1 MFFNCR
7 NAALALPILAFT
19 SSSDPPRLSMM
30 LSTLIIN
37 FINCNNEED
46 ESDLSIITEELMN
59 AGFDYANLL
68 HKWFEKNIGKNEMK
82 IIKQNLAKLGKL
94 AFNFID
100 STIQNLIKD
109 DDDDNDN
116 EDHDHDHEYNDS
128 QLKHNEL

>member
-1 MFFNCR
+1 MRLF
-7 NAALALPILAFT
+7 LILY
-19 SSSDPPRLSMM
+19 LS
-30 LSTLIIN
+30 LIIN

>member
-1 MFFNCR
+1 MRPF
-7 NAALALPILAFT
+7 LILY
-19 SSSDPPRLSMM
+19 LSF
-30 LSTLIIN
+30 IIS

-68 HKWFEKNIGKNEMK
+68 HKWFEKNIGKNEIK
-82 IIKQNLAKLGKL
+82 IIKQNLAKFGKL
-94 AFNFID
+94 ALNFID

-109 DDDDNDN
+109 DDDGDNGDY
-116 EDHDHDHEYNDS
+116 DHENEYNDS